1 MGRHRVDNNQIKWYT
16 LYSPPNTEEC
26 PRGRDGGEGVPDF
39 DDRRY
44 FIVAEYVL
52 PDAIKK
58 TAEVKELLVRG
69 EARTV
74 NDAVEKVGMSRSAF
88 YKYRDGV
95 FPFHRAVHNR
105 IVTLSMVLNHKAG
118 VLSTILNTIAA
129 EQGNVLTINQGIP
142 LQGLANATI
151 SIDTTGMTVSIETLL
166 RSISLI
172 KGVQKVEIIGET

>member
-1 MGRHRVDNNQIKWYT
+1 M
-16 LYSPPNTEEC
+16 
-26 PRGRDGGEGVPDF
+26 PDF
-39 DDRRY
+39 QDKKY
-44 FIVAEYVL
+44 FIVAETIL
-52 PDAIKK
+52 PEAIKK
-58 TAEVKELLVRG
+58 AAEVKELLVRG

-74 NDAVEKVGMSRSAF
+74 NEAVDKVGMSRSAF

-95 FPFHRAVHNR
+95 YPFYRAVHNR
-105 IVTLSMVLNHKAG
+105 IVTLSLVLNHKAG

-166 RSISLI
+166 KSVNLI
-172 KGVQKVEIIGET
+172 KGVQRVEIIGEA